1 MERRS
6 MLALTGTALSTALAG
21 CGVLANGGDDG
32 TPTDAPTDTPPGSTP
47 TDTPAPTDTATPTAS
62 PTDTDEGTETATPT
76 PEAPAALRN
85 GSFEDDWTAWTVGR
99 DLPTD
104 PNRPGDRAVGSDVG
118 VTTRRSSDGETACR
132 LFIDGSQD
140 DGTVW
145 VQQPVDLSEYDYL
158 AVDYVVSNSFNEI
171 GQPAVYTGPEP
182 DDPLSETDFDTSKS
196 LEGHSRSGWKTFTY
210 EVDHDGPGLVAVG
223 FSIVWETGY
232 RTFMDNV
239 RLSADEPATVTPEP
253 TPTPTDRS
261 DGRDGDGDGD
271 SEQLR

>member
-1 MERRS
+1 MKRRS

-21 CGVLANGGDDG
+21 CGALADGSDG
-32 TPTDAPTDTPPGSTP
+32 TATDSPTDTPPASTP
-47 TDTPAPTDTATPTAS
+47 TDTPAPT
-62 PTDTDEGTETATPT
+62 ETATPT
-76 PEAPAALRN
+76 PGDEGTQTATPTPDAPATLRN
-85 GSFEDDWTAWTVGR
+85 GSFEDDWAAWTVGR

-118 VTTRRSSDGETACR
+118 VTTRRSSDGETSCR

-158 AVDYVVSNSFNEI
+158 AVDYVASNSFNEI
-171 GQPAVYTGPEP
+171 GKPAVYAGPEP
-182 DDPLSETDFDTSKS
+182 DDSLTETDFDTSNS
-196 LEGHSRSGWKTFTY
+196 LEGHSRPGWKTFTY
-210 EVDHDGPGLVAVG
+210 EVDHDGPGIVAVG

-239 RLSADEPATVTPEP
+239 RLTTDEPATITPEP
-253 TPTPTDRS
+253 TPTES
-261 DGRDGDGDGD
+261 GDGETGTSGDG
-271 SEQLR
+271 EQLG

>member
-1 MERRS
+1 MQRRT

-21 CGVLANGGDDG
+21 CGALADSGDDTPTDDSGDG
-32 TPTDAPTDTPPGSTP
+32 TPTPTDPSDPTATPTDGGTP
-47 TDTPAPTDTATPTAS
+47 TDTPGAPSELT
-62 PTDTDEGTETATPT
+62 
-76 PEAPAALRN
+76 N
-85 GSFEDDWTAWTVGR
+85 GSFEDDWAAWSVGR

-104 PNRPGDRAVGSDVG
+104 PNRPGDRAVGSDLG

-145 VQQPVDLSEYDYL
+145 VQQPVDLSAYDYL
-158 AVDYVVSNSFNEI
+158 AVDYWVSDSFNEI

-182 DDPLSETDFDTSKS
+182 DEPLVETDFDTSRS
-196 LEGHSRSGWKTFTY
+196 LEGHSGKGWKTFTY
-210 EVDHDGPGLVAVG
+210 EVDHDGPGIVATG

-239 RLSADEPATVTPEP
+239 RLSAEEPETTTPEP
-253 TPTPTDRS
+253 IPTD
-261 DGRDGDGDGD
+261 DGTPGNGG
-271 SEQLR
+271 QI

>member
-1 MERRS
+1 
-6 MLALTGTALSTALAG
+6 MLALTGTALSTALTG

-32 TPTDAPTDTPPGSTP
+32 TPTNAPDSG
-47 TDTPAPTDTATPTAS
+47 TDTATPTADPTEVPPTATDTPS
-62 PTDTDEGTETATPT
+62 PTEEGTQTATPT
-76 PEAPAALRN
+76 PEAPADLRN
-85 GSFEDDWTAWTVGR
+85 GSFEDDWAAWTVGR

-118 VTTRRSSDGETACR
+118 VTTRKSTDGETACR

-145 VQQPVDLSEYDYL
+145 VQQPVDLSEYDYI

-182 DDPLSETDFDTSKS
+182 SEPLTEQDFDTSKS
-196 LEGHSRSGWKTFTY
+196 LEGHSGSGWKTFTY

-239 RLSADEPATVTPEP
+239 RLSADEPATITPEP
-253 TPTPTDRS
+253 TPTPTEGS
-261 DGRDGDGDGD
+261 DDGDGG
-271 SEQLR
+271 QI